1 MFNYIIIN
9 NMDKTQILSAF
20 NDHFMQFVQDIQL
33 VFPDNSD
40 IATVSAALGKLR
52 KANPRLLIMSFKEHV
67 VSGYRMEIEKGDI
80 NFFINNDYQKDLNNI
95 GVGSSNQILEKI
107 DCLRGPVRDM
117 NPNEQEKVIKY
128 MQNLLKLSD
137 MYL

>member
-1 MFNYIIIN
+1 
-9 NMDKTQILSAF
+9 MDQSQLLSAF
-20 NDHFMQFVQDIQL
+20 NDHFMQFVQDVQL

-40 IATVSAALGKLR
+40 IATVSLALGKLR

-67 VSGYRMEIEKGDI
+67 VSGYRTEIEKGDI

-107 DCLRGPVRDM
+107 DCLRGPVREM
-117 NPNEQEKVIKY
+117 NKSEQDKVMKY

>member
-1 MFNYIIIN
+1 
-9 NMDKTQILSAF
+9 MDKSQLLSAF
-20 NDHFMQFVQDIQL
+20 NDHFMQFVQDVQL

-40 IATVSAALGKLR
+40 IATVSLALGKLR

-67 VSGYRMEIEKGDI
+67 VSGYRTEIEKGDI

-107 DCLRGPVRDM
+107 DCLRGPVREM
-117 NPNEQEKVIKY
+117 NKSEQDKVMKY
-128 MQNLLKLSD
+128 MQNLLEVHQ
-137 MYL
+137 

>member
-1 MFNYIIIN
+1 
-9 NMDKTQILSAF
+9 MDKTQILSAF

-40 IATVSAALGKLR
+40 IATVSLALGKLR
-52 KANPRLLIMSFKEHV
+52 KANPRLLIVSFKEHV

-80 NFFINNDYQKDLNNI
+80 NFFINNDYQNDLNKI

-117 NPNEQEKVIKY
+117 NKSEQDKVIKY

>member
-1 MFNYIIIN
+1 
-9 NMDKTQILSAF
+9 MDKSQLLSAF
-20 NDHFMQFVQDIQL
+20 NDHFMQFVEDIQL

-40 IATVSAALGKLR
+40 IATVSLALGKLR

-67 VSGYRMEIEKGDI
+67 VSGYRKEIEKGDI

-107 DCLRGPVRDM
+107 DCLRGPVREM
-117 NPNEQEKVIKY
+117 NKSDQDKVIKY

>member
-1 MFNYIIIN
+1 
-9 NMDKTQILSAF
+9 MDKTQLLSAF
-20 NDHFMQFVQDIQL
+20 NDHFMQFVQDVQL

-40 IATVSAALGKLR
+40 IATVSLALGKLR

-67 VSGYRMEIEKGDI
+67 VSGYRTEIEKGDI

-107 DCLRGPVRDM
+107 DCLRGPVREM
-117 NPNEQEKVIKY
+117 NKSEQDKVMKY

-137 MYL
+137 LYL

>member
-1 MFNYIIIN
+1 
-9 NMDKTQILSAF
+9 MDKTQILSAF

-40 IATVSAALGKLR
+40 IATVCLALGKLR

-80 NFFINNDYQKDLNNI
+80 NFFINNDYQNDLNNI

-117 NPNEQEKVIKY
+117 NQNDQAKVIKY

>member
-1 MFNYIIIN
+1 
-9 NMDKTQILSAF
+9 MDKTQILSAF

-40 IATVSAALGKLR
+40 IATVSLALGKLR

-67 VSGYRMEIEKGDI
+67 VSGYRKEIEKGDI
-80 NFFINNDYQKDLNNI
+80 NFFINNDYQNDLNNI

-117 NPNEQEKVIKY
+117 NQNDQAKVIKY

>member
-1 MFNYIIIN
+1 
-9 NMDKTQILSAF
+9 MDKTQILSAF

-40 IATVSAALGKLR
+40 IATVSLALGKLR

-80 NFFINNDYQKDLNNI
+80 NFFINNDYQKVLNNI

-117 NPNEQEKVIKY
+117 NVSEQAKVIKY

>member
-1 MFNYIIIN
+1 
-9 NMDKTQILSAF
+9 MDKTQILSAF
-20 NDHFMQFVQDIQL
+20 NDHFMQFVQDIQV

-40 IATVSAALGKLR
+40 IAAVSLALGKLR

-67 VSGYRMEIEKGDI
+67 VSGYRKEIEKGDI

-117 NPNEQEKVIKY
+117 NQNEQEKVIKY

>member
-1 MFNYIIIN
+1 
-9 NMDKTQILSAF
+9 MDKAQILSAF

-40 IATVSAALGKLR
+40 IATVSLALGKLR

-80 NFFINNDYQKDLNNI
+80 NFFINNKMREIASIEFLI
-95 GVGSSNQILEKI
+95 I
-107 DCLRGPVRDM
+107 
-117 NPNEQEKVIKY
+117 
-128 MQNLLKLSD
+128 
-137 MYL
+137 

>member
-1 MFNYIIIN
+1 
-9 NMDKTQILSAF
+9 MDKTQILSAF
-20 NDHFMQFVQDIQL
+20 NDHFIQFVEDVQL

-40 IATVSAALGKLR
+40 IATVSLGLSKLR

-67 VSGYRMEIEKGDI
+67 VSGYRTEIENGDI
-80 NFFINNDYQKDLNNI
+80 NFFINNDYQNDLNNI

-117 NPNEQEKVIKY
+117 NKNEQDKVMKY

>member
-1 MFNYIIIN
+1 
-9 NMDKTQILSAF
+9 MDKTQILSAF

>member
-1 MFNYIIIN
+1 
-9 NMDKTQILSAF
+9 MDKTQILSAF

-40 IATVSAALGKLR
+40 IATVSLALGKLR

-117 NPNEQEKVIKY
+117 NKNEQEKVIKY

>member
-1 MFNYIIIN
+1 
-9 NMDKTQILSAF
+9 MDKTQILSAF

-40 IATVSAALGKLR
+40 IATVSLALGKLR

-80 NFFINNDYQKDLNNI
+80 NFFINNDYQNDLNKI

-117 NPNEQEKVIKY
+117 NKSEQEKVIKY

>member
-1 MFNYIIIN
+1 
-9 NMDKTQILSAF
+9 MDKPQILSAF
-20 NDHFMQFVQDIQL
+20 NDHFMQFVQDVQL

-40 IATVSAALGKLR
+40 IATISLALGKLR

-67 VSGYRMEIEKGDI
+67 VSGYRKEIEEGNI

-117 NPNEQEKVIKY
+117 NKNEQDKVMKY

-137 MYL
+137 LYL

>member
-1 MFNYIIIN
+1 
-9 NMDKTQILSAF
+9 MDKTQILSAF

-33 VFPDNSD
+33 VFPENSD
-40 IATVSAALGKLR
+40 IATVSLALGKLR

-67 VSGYRMEIEKGDI
+67 VSGYRKEIEEGDI
-80 NFFINNDYQKDLNNI
+80 NFFINNDYQNDLNNI

-107 DCLRGPVRDM
+107 DCLREPVRDM
-117 NPNEQEKVIKY
+117 NANDQAKVIKY

-137 MYL
+137 MYM

>member
-1 MFNYIIIN
+1 
-9 NMDKTQILSAF
+9 MDKSQLLSAF
-20 NDHFMQFVQDIQL
+20 NDHFMQFVQDVQL

-40 IATVSAALGKLR
+40 IATVSLALGKLR

-67 VSGYRMEIEKGDI
+67 VSGYRTEIEKGDI

-107 DCLRGPVRDM
+107 DCLRGPVREM
-117 NPNEQEKVIKY
+117 NKSEQDKVMKY

>member
-1 MFNYIIIN
+1 
-9 NMDKTQILSAF
+9 MDKTQILSAF

-40 IATVSAALGKLR
+40 IAAVCLALGKLR

-67 VSGYRMEIEKGDI
+67 VSGYRKEIEKGDI
-80 NFFINNDYQKDLNNI
+80 TFFINNDYQKDLNNI
-95 GVGSSNQILEKI
+95 GIGSSNQILEKI

-117 NPNEQEKVIKY
+117 NQNDQEKVIKY

>member
-1 MFNYIIIN
+1 
-9 NMDKTQILSAF
+9 MDKTQILSAF

-40 IATVSAALGKLR
+40 IATVSLALGKLR

-80 NFFINNDYQKDLNNI
+80 NFFINNDYQKDLKNI
-95 GVGSSNQILEKI
+95 GIGSSNQILEKI

-117 NPNEQEKVIKY
+117 NTSEQEKVIKY